1 MVKTIALILAGGRGV
16 RAGGG
21 MPKQYRDVAGTPL
34 LRLTVNAFLN
44 HPGIDAVRI
53 IIHPD
58 DTELYQISV
67 GDLPLLDPVFG
78 GETRQDSGYN
88 GLKSLSEYAP
98 DYVLIHDAARPF
110 VSADAISRV
119 IAALAEDVA
128 VLAAVPVTD
137 TIKKETADRA
147 VGETVDRTGLWRA
160 QTPQGFR
167 FSEILAAHQK
177 FSGQNLTDDAAI
189 AEADGHVVRLV
200 EGNEDNFKV
209 TAADDFERAAHRL
222 GYDQEGAVADIRVGS
237 GFDVHRFGAGE
248 AVILCG
254 VSIPHSHG
262 LLGHSDADVGLHA
275 ITDAIL
281 GAISADDIGAYF
293 PPSETQWKNADSA
306 IFLAKAAELVR
317 DKDARI
323 SHIDVTLICEEPK
336 IGPHRDAMRARVA
349 EILELSTD
357 RVSVKA
363 TTTEK
368 LGFTG
373 RGEGIAAQ
381 ATATIQL

>member
-137 TIKKETADRA
+137 TIK
-147 VGETVDRTGLWRA
+147 
-160 QTPQGFR
+160 
-167 FSEILAAHQK
+167 ILAAHQK

>member
-1 MVKTIALILAGGRGV
+1 
-16 RAGGG
+16 
-21 MPKQYRDVAGTPL
+21 
-34 LRLTVNAFLN
+34 
-44 HPGIDAVRI
+44 
-53 IIHPD
+53 
-58 DTELYQISV
+58 
-67 GDLPLLDPVFG
+67 
-78 GETRQDSGYN
+78 
-88 GLKSLSEYAP
+88 
-98 DYVLIHDAARPF
+98 
-110 VSADAISRV
+110 
-119 IAALAEDVA
+119 
-128 VLAAVPVTD
+128 
-137 TIKKETADRA
+137 
-147 VGETVDRTGLWRA
+147 
-160 QTPQGFR
+160 
-167 FSEILAAHQK
+167 
-177 FSGQNLTDDAAI
+177 
-189 AEADGHVVRLV
+189 LV

-209 TAADDFERAAHRL
+209 TAADDFERAAQRL
-222 GYDQEGAVADIRVGS
+222 GYEREGAVTDIRVGS
-237 GFDVHRFGAGE
+237 GFDVHRFGTGNE
-248 AVILCG
+248 VKLCG

-293 PPSETQWKNADSA
+293 PPGETQWKNADSA
-306 IFLAKAAELVR
+306 IFLAKAGELVR

-349 EILELSTD
+349 EILDLSLD
-357 RVSVKA
+357 RISVKA